1 MISKKTTFMVI
12 GVIMVTL
19 FAIGCNV
26 QPSKGAFL
34 NVEATLCIGCGACTK
49 VCKADAI
56 LFVGNKA
63 VIDPTKCV
71 QCGKCVKVC
80 PNDAIH

>member
-1 MISKKTTFMVI
+1 MKRLTISLVVVVGLMLS
-12 GVIMVTL
+12 L
-19 FAIGCNV
+19 FTGCNV

-34 NVEATLCIGCGACTK
+34 NVEASLCLGCGACTK

-56 LFVGNKA
+56 LIIGNKA
-63 VIDPTKCV
+63 VIDPSKCV

-80 PNDAIH
+80 PYDAIH